1 MSCFS
6 CTPARHGAA
15 LGLFALAAVLAGC
28 SRPPAQEEPV
38 RAVKLLT
45 VAATPLVS
53 APEYA
58 GEVRARMESRL
69 GFRVG
74 GKVLRRQA
82 ELGQRVR
89 AGQVLAELDPRDLRL
104 SVEAAQ
110 AQAAAARTQRDLA
123 EADLARYREL
133 RARNFIS
140 AAEMERR
147 EASFKSAQAQF
158 DQARAQAGV
167 QGNQAAYAVLAA
179 DAAGVVTGVDAEP
192 GQVVAAGTPVVRVA
206 VDGPRDVVFAVPED
220 RVALV
225 RLGSTVSVRGWGAA
239 AGQPIEGRVRE
250 VAASADPVTRTYTVK
265 VAVDAADAPALGA
278 TVYARPSALSQAGT
292 PVIKLPTS
300 ALRQEGQGSAVWV
313 LDPASMTVR
322 SQPVQIATADGNEAV
337 IASGLAPGMQVV
349 TAGVHVLA
357 PGQKVSAYR
366 DRYAPPAAGAAPAP
380 AATASGGAR

>member
-58 GEVRARMESRL
+58 GEVRARVESRL

-225 RLGSTVSVRGWGAA
+225 RLGSTVSVRGWGAD

-366 DRYAPPAAGAAPAP
+366 DRYAPAAGAAPAP
-380 AATASGGAR
+380 AAAASGGAR

>member
-15 LGLFALAAVLAGC
+15 LGLFALAALLAGC

-58 GEVRARMESRL
+58 GEVRARVESRL

-225 RLGSTVSVRGWGAA
+225 RLGSTVSVRGWGAD

-265 VAVDAADAPALGA
+265 MAVDAADAPALGA

-357 PGQKVSAYR
+357 PGQTVSAYR
-366 DRYAPPAAGAAPAP
+366 DRYAPAAGAAPAP
-380 AATASGGAR
+380 AAAASGGAR